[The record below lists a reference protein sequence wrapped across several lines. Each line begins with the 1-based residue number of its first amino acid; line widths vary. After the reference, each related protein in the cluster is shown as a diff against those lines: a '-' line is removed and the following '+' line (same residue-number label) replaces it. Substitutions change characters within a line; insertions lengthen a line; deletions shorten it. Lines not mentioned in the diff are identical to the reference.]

1 MNPIEEKEEEV
12 LKLQKEI
19 FRMYRTKYK
28 KEIAERLKKYKDPE
42 WIRLRE
48 EQRLKLNYI
57 EIVSGKEFINI
68 RINDEGEVIGRQHF
82 KYGFD
87 YI

>member
-57 EIVSGKEFINI
+57 EIDSGKEFINI